1 MAIAGVAWAVKLQSK
16 VPEIVRTEKEFS
28 NSAGQRRKTDRRINA
43 LLRFLVLVMRS
54 QCNSF
59 GASYY

>member
-16 VPEIVRTEKEFS
+16 VPEIVRTAKGFS
-28 NSAGQRRKTDRRINA
+28 NSAGRRRKTNRRINA
-43 LLRFLVLVMRS
+43 LLRFLVFLS
-54 QCNSF
+54 QYNRF